1 MYQMLTNEQFH
12 LIEPLFPKQRK
23 PETIPLRRCLD
34 AICYV
39 LETGCAW
46 RRLPYD
52 YRKKE
57 GDWHTI
63 YARYKRWSESGLL
76 GKILRELE
84 VRDILQ
90 VRIAFL
96 DSTTVRAHHAAAG
109 APKKRGLKRSGDR
122 GAVSRRRST

>member
-1 MYQMLTNEQFH
+1 MYQLLTNDQFR
-12 LIEPLFPKQRK
+12 LIRPFFPKQRK
-23 PETIPLRRCLD
+23 PEIIPLQKCLD

-39 LETGCAW
+39 LKTGCPW
-46 RRLPYD
+46 RQLPYD

-63 YARYKRWSESGLL
+63 YTRYKRWSESGLL

-84 VRDILQ
+84 VHDILK

-96 DSTTVRAHHAAAG
+96 DSTTVRAHHSASG
-109 APKKRGLKRSGDR
+109 AQKKRALKQ
-122 GAVSRRRST
+122 

>member
-1 MYQMLTNEQFH
+1 MFQMLSNEQFCF
-12 LIEPLFPKQRK
+12 IQPFFPRQRK

-39 LETGCAW
+39 LKTGCAW
-46 RRLPYD
+46 RQLPYD

-63 YARYKRWSESGLL
+63 YTRYKRWSESGLL

-84 VRDILQ
+84 VHDVLT

-96 DSTTVRAHHAAAG
+96 DSTTIRAHHSAAG
-109 APKKRGLKRSGDR
+109 AQKKRALKHLEDPRE
-122 GAVSRRRST
+122 A

>member
-1 MYQMLTNEQFH
+1 MYKLLNDEQFK
-12 LIEPLFPKQRK
+12 LIQPYFPKPRK
-23 PETIPLRRCLD
+23 PEEIELKRCVD

-39 LETGCAW
+39 LKTGCPW
-46 RRLPYD
+46 RQLPDD

-63 YARYKRWSESGLL
+63 YTRYKRWSESGLF

-84 VRDILQ
+84 VAGVLQ

-96 DSTTVRAHHAAAG
+96 DSTTNRAHHSAAG
-109 APKKRGLKRSGDR
+109 AVKKRALKH
-122 GAVSRRRST
+122 